1 MELSADFVVNSPA
14 KGDEWINGQTW
25 GVSWTK
31 GLQDDVDAFDIELS
45 RMSTDGIIY
54 VASAGASR
62 SLSLCSFHLLTF
74 CVPHFSFVTTHR
86 HSHDSTLPLYSFDP
100 LVPALLGSF
109 NLDITGLPAADDYYL
124 LFINSTH
131 GVLYGNSYA
140 FSIVDSATNASTPKL
155 DSSKPTVSVS
165 GGPNPTAVFAT
176 TFPASASSALGTY
189 VIGTGVVGM
198 VGLAVVS
205 MLGGAWAV
213 L

>member
-1 MELSADFVVNSPA
+1 MFPSLRFLLPTLLLPLVHAYFVVNSPA

-54 VASAGASR
+54 VASA
-62 SLSLCSFHLLTF
+62 
-74 CVPHFSFVTTHR
+74 
-86 HSHDSTLPLYSFDP
+86 
-100 LVPALLGSF
+100 VPALLGSF
-109 NLDITGLPAADDYYL
+109 NLDISGLPAADDYYL

-176 TFPASASSALGTY
+176 TFPATANSAMGTY
-189 VIGTGVVGM
+189 IIGTGVVGM
-198 VGLAVVS
+198 MGLAVVS
-205 MLGGAWAV
+205 MMGGAWAV

>member
-1 MELSADFVVNSPA
+1 MGS
-14 KGDEWINGQTW
+14 
-25 GVSWTK
+25 
-31 GLQDDVDAFDIELS
+31 
-45 RMSTDGIIY
+45 
-54 VASAGASR
+54 
-62 SLSLCSFHLLTF
+62 
-74 CVPHFSFVTTHR
+74 
-86 HSHDSTLPLYSFDP
+86 STLPALVRCAQFLSNLSTYSLLVFHTSPLSPPTAIHTSTLPFYPFDT

-176 TFPASASSALGTY
+176 TFPASASSAMGTY

-198 VGLAVVS
+198 IGLAVVS
-205 MLGGAWAV
+205 MMGGAWTV